1 MRRQNLVHRVLT
13 PMGLALAA
21 TLAPLPV
28 LAQSEPAP
36 APEAKPAAPVQLA
49 QAETPAAP
57 AVSVSTSTP
66 PPPPVVDESSKPLSV
81 SMWGR
86 VGTVASNGDKFDDLS
101 QTAEVDA
108 LFAGKIH
115 PNVSWQADFVG
126 TYGGGEQS
134 GKAAVL
140 DLIAKLEPDE
150 AFNVWFGRM
159 LVPSDRSNFAGPWFM
174 APWNYPGLSGP
185 REGDFGRNDGVTAWG
200 QFSGGLFKY
209 YAGAF
214 NLHNQGQSP
223 LYSARLNLSLI
234 NPEPGFYHSAT
245 YYGQDR
251 LAIGVGFQYQKDGA
265 TPAGTPAMGTMPA
278 VGPAATFDYT
288 FINADVLYEKVLGGG
303 VLDVEGA
310 FFKPIVKDCKD
321 VAGVTGPVCPS
332 DGGGLFPKQGFFG
345 LASFLIPAKVGIG
358 KLQPLFRF
366 QGSSPKTGDMNT
378 VIDAQVGY
386 VIKDYAARL
395 ALGYQGQKIGGVKT
409 NGIFL
414 GLQVQK

>member
-1 MRRQNLVHRVLT
+1 
-13 PMGLALAA
+13 MGLALAA

-28 LAQSEPAP
+28 FAEGEAAP
-36 APEAKPAAPVQLA
+36 AAEVKPAAPIQVA
-49 QAETPAAP
+49 QADAPATATAPTPSVSATAAP
-57 AVSVSTSTP
+57 PAP
-66 PPPPVVDESSKPLSV
+66 LPEDPSSKPLNV
-81 SMWGR
+81 AMWGR
-86 VGTVASNGDKFDDLS
+86 IGTIASNGDKFDDLS
-101 QTAEVDA
+101 QDAEVDA
-108 LFAGKIH
+108 LFSGQIH
-115 PNVSWQADFVG
+115 PNVGWQADFVG
-126 TYGGGEQS
+126 TYGGGEQ
-134 GKAAVL
+134 GGNAAIL
-140 DLIAKLEPDE
+140 DLIGKLEVDP

-185 REGDFGRNDGVTAWG
+185 REGKFGRNDGVTVWG
-200 QFSGGLFKY
+200 QIAGGLFKY

-214 NLHNQGQSP
+214 NLYNKGESP
-223 LYSARLNLSLI
+223 LYSGRINVSLI

-251 LAIGVGFQYQKDGA
+251 LAIGVGFQFQKDGA
-265 TPAGTPAMGTMPA
+265 SPAGTPMVGSTPAMP
-278 VGPAATFDYT
+278 PLATFDYS
-288 FINADVLYEKVLGGG
+288 FVNADVLFEKVLGGG

-321 VAGVTGPVCPS
+321 VNGVSVCPS
-332 DGGGLFPKQGFFG
+332 DGGGLFPKMGFFG
-345 LASFLIPAKVGIG
+345 LASYLIPVKLGIG

-366 QGSSPKTGDMNT
+366 QGSSPKDGDMSS